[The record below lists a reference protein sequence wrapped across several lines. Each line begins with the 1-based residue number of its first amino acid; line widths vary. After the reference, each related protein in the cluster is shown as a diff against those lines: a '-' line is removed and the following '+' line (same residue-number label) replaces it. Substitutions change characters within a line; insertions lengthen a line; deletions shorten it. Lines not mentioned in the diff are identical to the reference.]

1 MAAPYSHPTAV
12 VEDGANLQEDV
23 KVWHF
28 CHVRKGATLE
38 KAVSLGK
45 DVYVDTGV
53 RIGHHSRVQNGVS
66 IYQGLEIGPWCF
78 VGPHVIFTNDQTPRV
93 GSRAWK
99 IVPTKLEMGMSIGA
113 GAIIRCGITIGAFSM
128 LGAGAIVTKD
138 VPPFHLAMGFP
149 AQCHQM
155 VCACGQ
161 TFLPIASKDSELL
174 RDCCKANLLPE
185 LFVEVEALLRSR
197 KQT

>member
-1 MAAPYSHPTAV
+1 MAAPYAHPTAV
-12 VEDGANLQEDV
+12 VEEGAKLSEDV

-38 KAVSLGK
+38 RAVSLGK
-45 DVYVDTGV
+45 DVYVDTDV
-53 RIGHHSRVQNGVS
+53 RIGHHTRIQNGVS
-66 IYQGLEIGPWCF
+66 IYQGLEIGAWCF

-93 GSRAWK
+93 GSKAWK
-99 IVPTKLEMGMSIGA
+99 IVPTKLEKGMSIGA
-113 GAIIRCGITIGAFSM
+113 GAIIRCGVTVGAFSM
-128 LGAGAIVTKD
+128 IGAGAIVTKD
-138 VPPFHLAMGFP
+138 VPAFHLAIGFP

-174 RDCCKANLLPE
+174 RDCCQNNLLPE
-185 LFVEVEALLRSR
+185 LMEEVKELLEQR
-197 KQT
+197 KQV

>member
-1 MAAPYSHPTAV
+1 LAAPYAHPTAV
-12 VEDGANLQEDV
+12 VEDGANLAEDA

-28 CHVRKGATLE
+28 CHVRKGAILE

-45 DVYVDTGV
+45 DVYVDSGV
-53 RIGHHSRVQNGVS
+53 RIGHHTRVQNGVS

-93 GSRAWK
+93 GSKAWN

-113 GAIIRCGITIGAFSM
+113 GAIIRCGVTVGAFAM
-128 LGAGAIVTKD
+128 IGAGAIVTKD

-161 TFLPIASKDSELL
+161 TFLPIATKDAELL
-174 RDCCKANLLPE
+174 RDCCQNNLLPE
-185 LFVEVEALLRSR
+185 LLVEVKELLAKR
-197 KQT
+197 KQI